1 MVAGGGAAAGAVL
14 LLAAAAFFF
23 YRRSKGSNEK
33 QMARSGG
40 DVEEGDDRPTM
51 LARHKDTSTVVQ
63 HGLTLANALL
73 SAGSGLPLVG
83 ELCRAVKGCLGSA
96 VEFGDMAD
104 DVLIAAKR
112 VCDVLDAAHLMAKN
126 VARLEDERALV
137 ESKMRHLVD
146 LLVEFNDAMRTF
158 GKKGWCA
165 AASRPSRSSPARRS
179 STVLYAGS
187 SAPSRCKA
195 TSGR

>member
-23 YRRSKGSNEK
+23 YRRSKGSNKK
-33 QMARSGG
+33 QAARGG
-40 DVEEGDDRPTM
+40 DIELGDVELEEGDDRSTM

-83 ELCRAVKGCLGSA
+83 ELCMAVKGCLGSA
-96 VEFGDMAD
+96 VEFGDKAE
-104 DVLIAAKR
+104 DVLVAAKR

-137 ESKMRHLVD
+137 ESKMRHLVN
-146 LLVEFNDAMRTF
+146 LLVEFNDAMRMF

-165 AASRPSRSSPARRS
+165 AAS
-179 STVLYAGS
+179 TVEAS
-187 SAPSRCKA
+187 
-195 TSGR
+195 

>member
-1 MVAGGGAAAGAVL
+1 
-14 LLAAAAFFF
+14 
-23 YRRSKGSNEK
+23 
-33 QMARSGG
+33 MARSGG
-40 DVEEGDDRPTM
+40 DVELGDVELESGDDRATM
-51 LARHKDTSTVVQ
+51 RARHKDTSTVVQ

-126 VARLEDERALV
+126 VARIEDERALV
-137 ESKMRHLVD
+137 ESKMRRLVD
-146 LLVEFNDAMRTF
+146 LLVEFNDAMQTF

-165 AASRPSRSSPARRS
+165 TASTVDASSPARRS
-179 STVLYAGS
+179 STVLHAGS
-187 SAPSRCKA
+187 SAPSRCKVTLGRWAASTRRSVRPWTRSA
-195 TSGR
+195 TYTAYRRTRG

>member
-40 DVEEGDDRPTM
+40 DVELGDIALEDGDDRATM
-51 LARHKDTSTVVQ
+51 RARHKDTSTVVQ
-63 HGLTLANALL
+63 QGLTLANALL

-96 VEFGDMAD
+96 VEFGDRAD

-137 ESKMRHLVD
+137 ESKMRHLVN
-146 LLVEFNDAMRTF
+146 L
-158 GKKGWCA
+158 GGPQA
-165 AASRPSRSSPARRS
+165 APN
-179 STVLYAGS
+179 
-187 SAPSRCKA
+187 
-195 TSGR
+195 